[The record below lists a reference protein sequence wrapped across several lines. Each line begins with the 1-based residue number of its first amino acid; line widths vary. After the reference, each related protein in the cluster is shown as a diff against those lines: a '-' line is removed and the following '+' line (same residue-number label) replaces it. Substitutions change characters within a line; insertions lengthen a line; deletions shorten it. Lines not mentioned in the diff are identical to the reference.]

1 MEQYQIQKPDCIKK
15 RKRIGCGNSSG
26 HGKTSC
32 GGHKGQK
39 ARSGASHK
47 VGFEGGQMPLQRR
60 VPKRGFNNSIFKV
73 EYQIVNLSQLE
84 KLSEATINPETL
96 VQHGLIRKSYDL
108 VKILGNG
115 ELTKKITIKAD
126 AFSKSAEEK
135 IRKAGGDIQLR
146 EKVSAE

>member
-15 RKRIGCGNSSG
+15 RKRVGIGNSSG

-32 GGHKGQK
+32 RGHKGQM
-39 ARSGASHK
+39 ARSGAHHK

-60 VPKRGFNNSIFKV
+60 VPKRGFTNAIFKL
-73 EYQIVNLSQLE
+73 EFQIVNVAQLE
-84 KLSEATINPETL
+84 KLAEAAINPEIL
-96 VQHGLIRKSYDL
+96 VRYGLVRKSCDPI
-108 VKILGNG
+108 KILGNG
-115 ELTKKITIKAD
+115 ELTKKINITAD

-146 EKVSAE
+146 EKKCAE